1 MAEFL
6 VPNDGVRGVDIT
18 TEKGTVKY
26 DADKSGVVRVDN
38 PAHARQMKA
47 EGFTRRG
54 VSLGVG
60 RSRFGTWLCSC
71 EKLSFDYQLKCVH
84 CGIEKPTI
92 EAGVSDGSSDKS
104 DSSAG

>member
-1 MAEFL
+1 MAELL
-6 VPNDGVRGVDIT
+6 VPNDGVRGVDVE

-26 DADKSGVVRVDN
+26 NADKAGVVQVEN
-38 PAHARQMKA
+38 PAHARQMMA

-54 VSLGVG
+54 VSMGVG
-60 RSRFGTWLCSC
+60 RSRFGTWLCVC
-71 EKLSFDYQLKCVH
+71 EGLSFDYQPKCVH

-92 EAGVSDGSSDKS
+92 EAGVSDGSSNKS